1 MTRILV
7 TGAGGY
13 IGVHAVDA
21 LVARGAQVVAVHRP
35 GTPPGPAQ
43 DGVEWVCADI
53 FAEDLLARVGAVDAC
68 LHMAWEAGFV
78 HNDPVHMLRLSDHFR
93 FLDGLAAAGVGRIAV
108 LGTMH
113 EIGYWEGPID
123 EDTPANPRSL
133 YGIAKNALR
142 EALTLRLAG
151 SGTVL
156 QWIRCYYIYG
166 DDARSRSVFTKIA
179 DAAREGKKTFPF
191 NSGTNQYDFIEV
203 GELGNQIAAVCLQ
216 DEVAGVIN
224 CCSGRPVPLA
234 QQVEQYI
241 AEHGYDIKLE
251 YGAFPDR
258 PYDSPAV
265 WGDDTKIRAVLAAAP
280 R

>member
-1 MTRILV
+1 M
-7 TGAGGY
+7 
-13 IGVHAVDA
+13 HAVEA

-35 GTPPGPAQ
+35 DTEPGPAQ
-43 DGVEWVCADI
+43 DGVEWIAADI
-53 FAEDLLARVGAVDAC
+53 FADDVLDRVGDVDVC

-93 FLDGLAAAGVGRIAV
+93 FVDRLAAAGVGRVAV

-113 EIGYWEGPID
+113 EIGYWEGAID
-123 EDTPANPRSL
+123 ETTPARPRSL
-133 YGIAKNALR
+133 YGVAKNALR
-142 EALTLRLAG
+142 DALTLRLAD
-151 SGTVL
+151 SATAL

-179 DAAREGKKTFPF
+179 EAAAEGRTTFPF
-191 NSGTNQYDFIEV
+191 NSGRNEYDFIEV
-203 GELGNQIAAVCLQ
+203 GELGDQIAAVCLQ
-216 DEVAGVIN
+216 DEVLGVIN
-224 CCSGRPVPLA
+224 CGSGRPVPLG
-234 QQVEQYI
+234 QQVEAYI
-241 AEHGYDIKLE
+241 AEHGYPIELE

-280 R
+280 RPARS